1 MIILSVGMPRAGSGW
16 YYNLAHDLVTA
27 SGGQDARLVRR
38 RYHLQGILTEVNC
51 NIGALT
57 PRRLLLTLVPSLLG
71 NTFVI
76 KAHSGPTPFA
86 RQLIRLRQ
94 LCPTYIYRDPRD
106 ALLSA
111 YDNGQRAVQKGK
123 PNAFSHLVDFETA
136 LDFMKEYVRIS
147 EAWLA
152 VPEALHCRYE
162 NLLVDYDGEAARLA
176 RFLKVDLP
184 SPAVQAVIDRYRP
197 EGASRETR
205 GTHFNQGK
213 TGRFRQKLS
222 PEQQSLLAQCFGP
235 YLERM
240 QYPL

>member
-1 MIILSVGMPRAGSGW
+1 MIVLSIGMPRAGSGW
-16 YYNLAHDLVTA
+16 YYNLTHDLVTA
-27 SGGQDARLVRR
+27 AGGQDARAVRR

-57 PRRLLLTLVPSLLG
+57 PHRLLRVLVPSLLG

-76 KAHSGPTPFA
+76 KAHAGPTPFA
-86 RQLIRLRQ
+86 RRLIRLGQ
-94 LCPTYIYRDPRD
+94 LRPTYIYRDPRD

-111 YDNGQRAVQKGK
+111 YDNGQRAIQKGK

-152 VPEALHCRYE
+152 VPEALHCGYE
-162 NLLVDYDGEAARLA
+162 NLLADYDGEAGRLA
-176 RFLKVDLP
+176 RFLRVEAG
-184 SPAVQAVIDRYRP
+184 SPAIQAVIDRYRP

-235 YLERM
+235 YLEKM
-240 QYPL
+240 GYPL